1 MYFLTFKIRL
11 AARIDG
17 VRTACLAPLLAAGC
31 PAVTVG
37 WSSPQPQRQQH
48 GSMRAQL
55 CLALYGL
62 WTVARQAPLS
72 VEPYNQE
79 YWSGLPLPTPR
90 DLPNPGIKPASLVS
104 PASGFFTAHATW
116 VECNPCVGVCVC
128 VCVCTR
134 VLSYMWAGLGEK
146 YTQYIKTSR

>member
-37 WSSPQPQRQQH
+37 WSSPRPQHQQH

-55 CLALYGL
+55 CLALYGP

-90 DLPNPGIKPASLVS
+90 DLPNPGIKPRSPTLQEDSSPSESPGNLTSLM
-104 PASGFFTAHATW
+104 AYW
-116 VECNPCVGVCVC
+116 GVV
-128 VCVCTR
+128 VTGR
-134 VLSYMWAGLGEK
+134 S
-146 YTQYIKTSR
+146 IKTETDTQTHKEPNPFL